1 MGHKNKHAKYYKRIL
16 ATFGLFSSVFIL
28 TVLVSSM
35 LAPTSRSNAD
45 VLIFDVSDEGYTAS
59 VSSANTIELDVTS
72 TPTGTLAKAHDTVN
86 VVTNN
91 PEGYT
96 LYISMNNVS
105 DYSASKPGNALY
117 LDGNSTSDSFIS
129 PATGTLAEPAA
140 LGVNQWG
147 FSLTDGLTFAKVPLK
162 SHPEIVSTS
171 DSATTTGGNDLD
183 VYYGVNVNSAL
194 PSGSYTGVINYSVLS
209 DYSTES
215 TDSAGVYP
223 SAMAIDSANLSDAK
237 ITISTNLYTNRTFQK
252 SEVDV
257 TIGEE
262 GEEQDC
268 DIDEVS
274 TETGHLEVTADLPDL
289 TFSDYG
295 TYTYPVTLSVPSYG
309 KTYAGPT
316 LTITYE
322 KPASDFWSIT
332 TMQEMTP
339 EVCATVYTP
348 TNAVS
353 MTDANIIT
361 LERYRNGDYDS
372 VTSDNSSPL
381 VPERTLVD
389 DRDADGT
396 GTKKSYKVR
405 KLADGNCWMV
415 ENLAYDLLSLYNNGK
430 RGIGSR
436 NDGTTFEMTDANLAT
451 GVAGYYDVTTT
462 NAYNYVINQNTK
474 SRNNVTRES
483 YLGNTTG
490 QTEYYYN
497 WTGATAGQGSQTN
510 TSDTVDGSICPAGWR
525 LPANYTDVD
534 NRDISWGTLMNVYL
548 GFTGNKSTSTGYQ
561 TLEQYPISL
570 YRAGNIYSG
579 NQYTADGWGY
589 YWTGTAFNANSGRYF
604 YYQTDA
610 IYSGYDAY
618 KYYGLPVRCLATR

>member
-45 VLIFDVSDEGYTAS
+45 ILIFDVSDEGYTAS

-194 PSGSYTGVINYSVLS
+194 PSGFYTGVINYSVLS

-237 ITISTNLYTNRTFQK
+237 VTISTNLYTNRTFQK

-289 TFSDYG
+289 AFSDYG

-309 KTYAGPT
+309 KTYTGPT

-322 KPASDFWSIT
+322 KSASDFWSIS

-361 LERYRNGDYDS
+361 LERYNNGDYT
-372 VTSDNSSPL
+372 VESDNSSPL
-381 VPERTLVD
+381 VPERTLLD

-415 ENLAYDLLSLYNNGK
+415 ENLEYDLLALYNNGK
-430 RGIGSR
+430 RGIGSK
-436 NDGTTFEMTDANLAT
+436 NDGSTFEMTDANLAT
-451 GVAGYYDVTTT
+451 GVAGYYDVTTR

-474 SRNNVTRES
+474 PLTNITRYS
-483 YLGNTTG
+483 YLGDVTG

-497 WTGATAGQGSQTN
+497 WTAATAGQGS
-510 TSDTVDGSICPAGWR
+510 TSDTTDGITIDGSICPAGWR
-525 LPANYTDVD
+525 LPTNYNDAT
-534 NRDISWGTLMNVYL
+534 NQNISWSALTNAYL
-548 GFTGNKSTSTGYQ
+548 GITTRASIATGYQ
-561 TLEQYPISL
+561 TPEQYPISL
-570 YRAGNIYSG
+570 YRAGYVRAGSQNNVAGGSYWSSTVIGANYGYCLYYNASYVDPQGYS
-579 NQYTADGWGY
+579 NKYDG
-589 YWTGTAFNANSGRYF
+589 F
-604 YYQTDA
+604 Q
-610 IYSGYDAY
+610 
-618 KYYGLPVRCLATR
+618 LRCVATR